1 MDTFTRKMLFLV
13 AALVAASA
21 SWCSTA
27 AAQELGLKCG
37 ATIESNLSSSTAN
50 KAITSTNFVVLHDTN
65 FAINL
70 GTIADCAVVL
80 FTAQT
85 ACKGASSDD
94 TCYIRALDNGAQM
107 RPAATNGAIF
117 DSESQTP
124 SAHSLAWVSRGPLS
138 GTHHFTIEVRA
149 GKASTTFA
157 IDNWTVHVQLLA
169 PPR

>member
-1 MDTFTRKMLFLV
+1 
-13 AALVAASA
+13 
-21 SWCSTA
+21 
-27 AAQELGLKCG
+27 
-37 ATIESNLSSSTAN
+37 
-50 KAITSTNFVVLHDTN
+50 VLHDTT

-138 GTHHFTIEVRA
+138 GTHHFILLWGRVVAMARHRQEQECHKIDRWVRSPDKPPLGRTYQIQLSA
-149 GKASTTFA
+149 PTLSSRRTSGCGAALHGLCGA
-157 IDNWTVHVQLLA
+157 ILPTLA
-169 PPR
+169 DHWKRSLDR